1 MPDIRKALVIGAGP
15 AGLAAAIQL
24 KRKNGISCTVY
35 EIHQEPT
42 TLGGAIGIPSNG
54 LRLLDRLGVYEPLFG
69 LAANT
74 VNTVAYSSKGI
85 ELGEIDLW
93 YWAREKTGYGFMRV
107 MRTDLQNM
115 MLDAVLKEGIQIHY
129 GKKMVSVE
137 ENDSEVIATFS
148 DGTKDTAD
156 LLLGCDGIHSSVR
169 TLYVDPQAEPE
180 YSGLSAVFSFIHTSD
195 ILPTASTIRD
205 MCGILTPDGVVGLM
219 PCTASGDTLF
229 WLFSYEVPVPA
240 VDNTQDAWEERRKAE
255 VEGFK
260 ITLLRILHDAQ
271 GEFGT
276 LLKQVVRTTETVQFY
291 PVSRLPLGRKWSKG
305 RCLLLGDAAHA
316 MQPHAGQGTS
326 LAMEDVFL
334 LSRLLQVHSYTLS
347 DVFGKFDEIRR
358 PRVEKFY
365 KLALINGER
374 RKRTGPWAQWFKELA
389 FWAAIWVLRSTN
401 LHKWG
406 FGQGD
411 LVYDVDDVVI

>member
-169 TLYVDPQAEPE
+169 TFVHHKRYVWHLDTRWRCRINALYRVRGYAF
-180 YSGLSAVFSFIHTSD
+180 L
-195 ILPTASTIRD
+195 
-205 MCGILTPDGVVGLM
+205 VV
-219 PCTASGDTLF
+219 
-229 WLFSYEVPVPA
+229 
-240 VDNTQDAWEERRKAE
+240 
-255 VEGFK
+255 
-260 ITLLRILHDAQ
+260 LLRSA
-271 GEFGT
+271 G
-276 LLKQVVRTTETVQFY
+276 
-291 PVSRLPLGRKWSKG
+291 PSRGQYTRCMGR
-305 RCLLLGDAAHA
+305 A
-316 MQPHAGQGTS
+316 P
-326 LAMEDVFL
+326 E
-334 LSRLLQVHSYTLS
+334 SRS
-347 DVFGKFDEIRR
+347 
-358 PRVEKFY
+358 
-365 KLALINGER
+365 
-374 RKRTGPWAQWFKELA
+374 
-389 FWAAIWVLRSTN
+389 
-401 LHKWG
+401 
-406 FGQGD
+406 
-411 LVYDVDDVVI
+411 